1 MVKKIKSIICCVC
14 ASLVLIVA
22 FCLPFAFDLNT
33 KFTNYASADEVISG
47 STSFSGSTYCVSISG
62 GYLVTTNAGQ
72 NSYEYNG
79 SANMRFDYSFVNSS
93 TIKVTITI
101 SDITFRYRNMIPGYG
116 SHSYSGPFVGTY
128 TCTLGSTGSS
138 YVRFDLDSNSA
149 IYITFDYVCTSAF
162 NLNLISFKIDTTS
175 SDSSR
180 WTNFVYSDNSNGSF
194 TFAIKNDN
202 SNWNFDWSS
211 SFISYSTRTYYLTT
225 ALSDNQYYQ
234 SGYSDGSSS
243 GYSLGY
249 SEGNTA
255 GYNAGYTAG
264 DSVGYNRGYDVGV
277 NTTNTYSFTNLISA
291 VLDAPINAFT
301 SLFNF
306 EILGVNLSSFLLA
319 LFTIAVV
326 LTVVKIIF

>member
-1 MVKKIKSIICCVC
+1 MAKKIKSLICCVC

-22 FCLPFAFDLNT
+22 LCLPFAFKLNIMS
-33 KFTNYASADEVISG
+33 TNSASADEVVSG
-47 STSFSGSTYCVSISG
+47 ATSFAGSTYCVSISG
-62 GYLVTTNAGQ
+62 GYLVTTNVGQ
-72 NSYEYNG
+72 TSYEYNG
-79 SANMRFDYSFVNSS
+79 SANMRFDYSFVNPS

-101 SDITFRYRNMIPGYG
+101 SDITFRYRNLITEYG

-138 YVRFDLDSNSA
+138 YVRFDLNSNSA
-149 IYITFDYVCTSAF
+149 IYITFDYVCSSAF
-162 NLNLISFKIDTTS
+162 NLDLISFKIDTTS
-175 SDSSR
+175 NDSSR
-180 WTNFVYSDNSNGSF
+180 WTNFVYSDKTNGSF
-194 TFAIKNDN
+194 TFAVKNDN
-202 SNWNFDWSS
+202 TNWGFDWSS
-211 SFISYSTRTYYLTT
+211 AFITYSTRTYYLTT

-234 SGYSDGSSS
+234 SGFSDGSSS

-249 SEGNTA
+249 SEGNTV

-264 DSVGYNRGYDVGV
+264 DSVGYNRGYDAGL

-319 LFTIAVV
+319 LFTICVV
-326 LTVVKIIF
+326 LTVVKFIF